1 MPNATGPGAPFRW
14 LADAFA
20 LCARGWPQVLGGSGF
35 LVAVAL
41 APSALQLLLQAV
53 LPGLSS
59 WTQMLTTILGLVLM
73 PPALGGF
80 LRLLQSLD
88 HGRPASAAQVTSLYS
103 DAPVAQRLIL
113 CNLLFAV
120 VTVLAMVVLVY
131 SIGGQPLLDY
141 VRTLSAIKPGA
152 TPADLPVLPDGTLVL
167 VGLLLLVAL
176 FVTTA
181 QQLAA
186 AQIALGGRTI
196 LRACG
201 DGTRATV
208 SNAFA
213 LLLFYLP
220 IMLLG
225 MLVTIALA
233 IVGTILATALAAIN
247 GALASLAVV
256 LFTLAVLV
264 PLYALMLA
272 FFYRAWIALFAS
284 DADRAPTDGRP
295 TDGAPHEI
303 AA

>member
-1 MPNATGPGAPFRW
+1 MRNATGPGAPFRW

-20 LCARGWPQVLGGSGF
+20 LCARGWPQVLGASGL

-41 APSALQLLLQAV
+41 APSALQILLQLA

-59 WTQMLTTILGLVLM
+59 WAQMLTTILGLVLM

-80 LRLLQSLD
+80 LRLLQALD
-88 HGRPASAAQVTSLYS
+88 QGRPIKPGQVLSLYS

-120 VTVLAMVVLVY
+120 ITVLAMVVLVY

-141 VRTLSAIKPGA
+141 VRTLSTLKPGTA
-152 TPADLPVLPDGTLVL
+152 PADLPALPDGTLVL

-186 AQIALGGRTI
+186 AQIALGGRAA
-196 LRACG
+196 LPACG

-213 LLLFYLP
+213 LLVFYLP
-220 IMLLG
+220 VLMLG
-225 MLVTIALA
+225 MLATIVLAVLGTIVAGALA
-233 IVGTILATALAAIN
+233 MLN
-247 GALASLAVV
+247 GALGMMAAA

-272 FFYRAWIALFAS
+272 FFYQAWIAMFSSETATAPS
-284 DADRAPTDGRP
+284 DG
-295 TDGAPHEI
+295 GAHEI